1 MDGATASDPPPQ
13 SPAAQNA
20 APPPPAAGGRP
31 AAIKISKKE
40 LEKIKV
46 CCLPLHEMRLRPR
59 TLFDPWQGEPSD

>member
-1 MDGATASDPPPQ
+1 MDGATASDPAPQ
-13 SPAAQNA
+13 SPTAQGA

-46 CCLPLHEMRLRPR
+46 GCLPVHMLRLHPR
-59 TLFDPWQGEPSD
+59 TLR